1 MTHGIKSYFGGLGDT
16 LQFSTLPEMF
26 YEKGDEVFLTDDA
39 PFRNKN
45 TRSLIWDLN
54 PYVKGQLNTP
64 WTLGDIPNRIYENKC
79 NDFIKNWEHI
89 HGLEPRNSFPK
100 IYYIPKNDISNIET
114 LVDLGSITVPYDVDK
129 VVKYIKNNFLNIKLI
144 INPNSPTDNFGFE
157 TIHIDS
163 LKDYVDLINCCKT
176 VISLNSGPHMLAGSI
191 RHINK
196 TFRQICIM
204 SSHSY
209 YNTSESWFDY
219 QMRTK
224 FFVLPLVN
232 YIKI

>member
-1 MTHGIKSYFGGLGDT
+1 MKPTGRLHIYPPTGPRSTGYIVADRQALKGLAQAAQTASAG
-16 LQFSTLPEMF
+16 
-26 YEKGDEVFLTDDA
+26 
-39 PFRNKN
+39 
-45 TRSLIWDLN
+45 
-54 PYVKGQLNTP
+54 
-64 WTLGDIPNRIYENKC
+64 
-79 NDFIKNWEHI
+79 
-89 HGLEPRNSFPK
+89 
-100 IYYIPKNDISNIET
+100 
-114 LVDLGSITVPYDVDK
+114 
-129 VVKYIKNNFLNIKLI
+129 
-144 INPNSPTDNFGFE
+144 NFGFE

-176 VISLNSGPHMLAGSI
+176 FISLNSGPHMLAGSI